1 MQPAVSIRIATGFET
16 VSFLAKK
23 ADEYFSEALTH
34 PVLIKKSLN
43 GRSRIICRAVFF
55 KQPPSVTV
63 FNYVYFFRMNSP
75 LVPPRYSPF
84 FRTALPLI

>member
-1 MQPAVSIRIATGFET
+1 ML
-16 VSFLAKK
+16 FLSKK
-23 ADEYFSEALTH
+23 F
-34 PVLIKKSLN
+34 KRR
-43 GRSRIICRAVFF
+43 GRIICRAVFF

-75 LVPPRYSPF
+75 LAPPRYSPF

>member
-1 MQPAVSIRIATGFET
+1 VQPAVSIWIATGFET

-43 GRSRIICRAVFF
+43 GAAELSAAPFSLSSRLR
-55 KQPPSVTV
+55 
-63 FNYVYFFRMNSP
+63 
-75 LVPPRYSPF
+75 
-84 FRTALPLI
+84 